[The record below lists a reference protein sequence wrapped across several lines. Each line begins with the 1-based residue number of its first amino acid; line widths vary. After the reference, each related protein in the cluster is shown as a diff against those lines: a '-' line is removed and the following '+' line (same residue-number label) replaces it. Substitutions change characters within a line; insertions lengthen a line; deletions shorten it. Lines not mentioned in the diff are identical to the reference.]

1 MSRQRVLLLIATGCV
16 LAVFVVR
23 AGVFALRFVV
33 ISERNAKA
41 VCAGRFVHRRAVRE
55 RFVRTG
61 DVWPI
66 AIRRVKADQRVKT
79 GFAFVRR
86 QGWRYVVPR
95 VVLPGR
101 IV

>member
-41 VCAGRFVHRRAVRE
+41 VCAGP
-55 RFVRTG
+55 FVRRLAVSEKFVGTG
-61 DVWPI
+61 GVLPI
-66 AIRRVKADQRVKT
+66 VTRRVKADQRVKT

-101 IV
+101 SV

>member
-33 ISERNAKA
+33 ISERNARA
-41 VCAGRFVHRRAVRE
+41 VFAGRFVHRRAVRE
-55 RFVRTG
+55 KFVRTG

-66 AIRRVKADQRVKT
+66 AIRRVKADRRV
-79 GFAFVRR
+79 GMAFAFVRE
-86 QGWRYVVPR
+86 PD
-95 VVLPGR
+95 
-101 IV
+101 